1 MRIFVGAASLPP
13 TVLPPLAAA
22 HAALGAWLRASH
34 PASGRAG
41 MRRRRRSSVSDRANA
56 SVVAAGE
63 VTDEQAATRQ
73 VSGGWQRARAIDPAR
88 CGLRTVALPPPV
100 PRGRACTAR
109 IAPTCAVLPPSVREV
124 GRSTYF
130 CNGFW
135 PAPGPLCS
143 TRPLRLTSA
152 ANAPA
157 SVTRTRLR
165 LSDRANVHRA
175 AAPIGGAAVCR
186 PTFVTAMASDTPYTQ
201 PGLCVSRAPPAHPR
215 RCCACTCAP
224 GHAPICRRCLIPLR
238 RPDRCRTAIF
248 CPHIAVPQAPAAKR
262 VNLNPWRLTRS
273 CTASGHA
280 PAAQNCPR
288 SRTRLTPWLRRILGA
303 ARAVGASEA
312 GGLKTRSGERKSFAQ
327 S

>member
-1 MRIFVGAASLPP
+1 MLNPAFASHERRQRTRVCHADAPA
-13 TVLPPLAAA
+13 PL
-22 HAALGAWLRASH
+22 GSRERASH
-34 PASGRAG
+34 GCPH
-41 MRRRRRSSVSDRANA
+41 
-56 SVVAAGE
+56 
-63 VTDEQAATRQ
+63 Q
-73 VSGGWQRARAIDPAR
+73 R
-88 CGLRTVALPPPV
+88 CGPLPPN
-100 PRGRACTAR
+100 
-109 IAPTCAVLPPSVREV
+109 
-124 GRSTYF
+124 F
-130 CNGFW
+130 CNRQGLRH
-135 PAPGPLCS
+135 PLYP

-157 SVTRTRLR
+157 SVTRTRLH

-175 AAPIGGAAVCR
+175 AAPIGGAGRCR

-201 PGLCVSRAPPAHPR
+201 PGLCVSRAPPPLPR
-215 RCCACTCAP
+215 RRCACTCAP

-238 RPDRCRTAIF
+238 RPDRSRTAIF

-288 SRTRLTPWLRRILGA
+288 SRTRLTPWLRRFSGA
-303 ARAVGASEA
+303 ANAAGASEA
-312 GGLKTRSGERKSFAQ
+312 GVPKTQTGERKSFAQ